1 MNYDF
6 NSTHHENM
14 VSSMSGKAIIFSG
27 KNDEAAFCDKCVK
40 DFDGAGGCECVGND
54 GMIKLSA
61 CDQLS
66 SISDLSC
73 VFICGQKVK
82 EYCEPKLGKYIYIIW
97 YDNIGVY
104 KCISMINISIS
115 ISFL

>member
-1 MNYDF
+1 MR
-6 NSTHHENM
+6 
-14 VSSMSGKAIIFSG
+14 GKAIIFSG

-66 SISDLSC
+66 LIPELSC
-73 VFICGQKVK
+73 LFICGQKAK
-82 EYCEPKLGKYIYIIW
+82 EYCESKLGKNQRCCW
-97 YDNIGVY
+97 GAFFNI
-104 KCISMINISIS
+104 
-115 ISFL
+115 